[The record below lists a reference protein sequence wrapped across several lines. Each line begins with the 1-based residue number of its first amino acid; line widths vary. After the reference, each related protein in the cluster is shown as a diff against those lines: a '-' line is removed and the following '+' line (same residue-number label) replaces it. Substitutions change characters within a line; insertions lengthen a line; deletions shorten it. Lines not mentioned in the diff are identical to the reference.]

1 MADRD
6 YVYPTHVTCAV
17 AKTLCTKCVANYKP
31 KANARAGHIMV
42 AAITSEEPT
51 KTSHHGIVMY
61 ETAQAA
67 DHTVTGGGYYD
78 TTSGG
83 GGTKYA
89 FKHET
94 LVKPILFCGVMLDGL
109 NEDLRDRPM
118 ATVQMRGVTNVLL
131 SRKGKL
137 ALTAMAE
144 DEQYGPG
151 AYGVYLGIVCESDD
165 AAGGTATNNI
175 RFVAT
180 PLGDDSAYTK
190 GEPVS
195 RQDCVKYE
203 DAVGFVHSY
212 EPRSGYVQIEILP
225 RSFAKTNAT
234 TKTTPASSA
243 FGFGAGFVD
252 APVEAEEIPIHRAA
266 DKEIANAASGLVQYT
281 EASTSKSNL
290 AVPVGCT
297 LATANSYKNLPIAPL
312 GATVYDSPD
321 GPVLSLAP
329 GQAASTLLN
338 GTTGKRKRGS
348 TAAGDYSRGNMHKLV
363 HHNNHQIPL
372 AKVRSNDCAQ
382 VFPPKTPAE
391 GIKRFKRTLE
401 DNLLSGKVTSPDE
414 YSQLLAN

>member
-1 MADRD
+1 MAHRD

-17 AKTLCTKCVANYKP
+17 AKTLCTECVADYTP

-42 AAITSEEPT
+42 AAITSKEPT

-61 ETAQAA
+61 EKSTNSAHDVTA
-67 DHTVTGGGYYD
+67 GYYH
-78 TTSGG
+78 TATGTPTSY
-83 GGTKYA
+83 T
-89 FKHET
+89 FKHEA
-94 LVKPILFCGVMLDGL
+94 LVEPILFCGVMLDGL

-131 SRKGKL
+131 SRKGKS

-165 AAGGTATNNI
+165 AAAGGTTTNNI

-180 PLGDDSAYTK
+180 PLGDESQYIPNA
-190 GEPVS
+190 PVP
-195 RQDCVKYE
+195 RKKCVKYE
-203 DAVGFVHSY
+203 KAVGFVHSY

-225 RSFAKTNAT
+225 RSFAKTAT
-234 TKTTPASSA
+234 GTKTTPASGA

-297 LATANSYKNLPIAPL
+297 LATVDSYKNLPIAPL

-348 TAAGDYSRGNMHKLV
+348 TAAGDYSRGNMYKLV

-372 AKVRSNDCAQ
+372 AKVRSNDCVQ

-401 DNLLSGKVTSPDE
+401 DNLLSGKVTSPEE

>member
-1 MADRD
+1 MVDRD

-17 AKTLCTKCVANYKP
+17 AKTLCTKCVDHYTP

-42 AAITSEEPT
+42 AAITSEEHT

-61 ETAQAA
+61 EKAKNT
-67 DHTVTGGGYYD
+67 DHTVTGGYYD
-78 TTSGG
+78 TSTGAGS
-83 GGTKYA
+83 KYA
-89 FKHET
+89 FKHES
-94 LVKPILFCGVMLDGL
+94 LVEPILFCGVMLDGL

-131 SRKGKL
+131 SRKGKS

-144 DEQYGPG
+144 DERYGPG
-151 AYGVYLGIVCESDD
+151 AYGVYLGIGCESDD
-165 AAGGTATNNI
+165 AATGGTATDNI

-180 PLGDDSAYTK
+180 PLGDESAYIK
-190 GEPVS
+190 GKPVP
-195 RQDCVKYE
+195 RDECVKYE
-203 DAVGFVHSY
+203 KAVGFVHSY

-225 RSFAKTNAT
+225 RSFAKTSGAA
-234 TKTTPASSA
+234 KTTPASGA

-266 DKEIANAASGLVQYT
+266 DKETANAASGLVQYT
-281 EASTSKSNL
+281 EASTNKSNL

-297 LATANSYKNLPIAPL
+297 LATVDSCKNLPVASL
-312 GATVYDSPD
+312 GATIFDSPD

-329 GQAASTLLN
+329 GQAASTMLN

-348 TAAGDYSRGNMHKLV
+348 TAAGDYSKDNMHKLI
-363 HHNNHQIPL
+363 HHDNHQIPL
-372 AKVRSNDCAQ
+372 AKVRANDCVQ

-391 GIKRFKRTLE
+391 SIKRFKRTL
-401 DNLLSGKVTSPDE
+401 DANLLAGKVTSPEE
-414 YSQLLAN
+414 YSRLLAN